1 MTSILHKVKDA
12 VTPDKH
18 DKPTHSAN
26 TGPHGSNIANKL
38 DPRVDSDRG
47 TLHFLRRVLSLML
60 TGLIDN
66 RATTGGATGTTTSAT
81 GAAYGHTGHTGYT
94 GTTGTTGTT
103 GHTGYTGHT
112 GHTGYTGHTGTTGS
126 TNVGPHSSNV
136 ANMADPRVTRD
147 PGPYGTTGGVTAGGA
162 RNVPSGST
170 NAGPHDSNIANR
182 FDPRVDSDRDNRAR
196 HHGLGGDN
204 APAGTNYTTPG
215 TGRTQQTAGPH
226 NSNLANK
233 LDPRVD
239 SDLDNSRTVG
249 NATRY

>member
-38 DPRVDSDRG
+38 DPRVDSDR
-47 TLHFLRRVLSLML
+47 
-60 TGLIDN
+60 DN

-94 GTTGTTGTT
+94 GTTGTTGT
-103 GHTGYTGHT
+103 T